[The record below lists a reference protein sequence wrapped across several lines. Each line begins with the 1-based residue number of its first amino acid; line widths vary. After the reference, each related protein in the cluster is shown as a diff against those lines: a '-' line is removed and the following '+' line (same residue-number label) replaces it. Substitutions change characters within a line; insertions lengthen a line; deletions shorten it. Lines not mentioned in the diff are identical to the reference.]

1 MSFLS
6 TNQNT
11 NSSTNKILGKHL
23 PASLNAERSV
33 LGAILLND
41 SGWSILSELVRA
53 EDFYLIQHQ
62 IIFKALQAVSEKY
75 KRLDLLTLH
84 DELLKSDNLEK

>member
-53 EDFYLIQHQ
+53 
-62 IIFKALQAVSEKY
+62 
-75 KRLDLLTLH
+75 
-84 DELLKSDNLEK
+84 SDN

>member
-6 TNQNT
+6 TNPNT

-53 EDFYLIQHQ
+53 
-62 IIFKALQAVSEKY
+62 
-75 KRLDLLTLH
+75 
-84 DELLKSDNLEK
+84 SDN